1 MLLGFSNAMMAVWIP
16 AMLLKWLKDRISV
29 PRMGYVTFRPR
40 FSTKVVKNTAK
51 IIISLMVFPLL
62 FLIIFQ
68 NSHPRIDA
76 FLAVNLELIIGVF
89 LALLV
94 IAAGI
99 TTGTPRY
106 TVYGSGLI
114 LLSIL
119 SRLNIVQFSLVF
131 VVSGGFFLLV
141 GSAILIRFIIKNP
154 IVDP

>member
-1 MLLGFSNAMMAVWIP
+1 
-16 AMLLKWLKDRISV
+16 
-29 PRMGYVTFRPR
+29 
-40 FSTKVVKNTAK
+40 VKNTAK

-68 NSHPRIDA
+68 NSHPRIEA

-94 IAAGI
+94 KAAGI
-99 TTGTPRY
+99 TMGTPRY
-106 TVYGSGLI
+106 TVYGSGLL

-119 SRLNIVQFSLVF
+119 SRLNIVQFPLVF
-131 VVSGGFFLLV
+131 VISGGFFLLV

-154 IVDP
+154 IVDPEDINCV